1 MSIEEA
7 TVKFQQGKLS
17 VAECV
22 AELRAKKIT
31 REQALKMFQ
40 DKKISMEVVSAFLED
55 AEKAKGANG
64 LYCKVRE
71 KGAISVYGLQR
82 MPVTL
87 YVEQWDR
94 LFSPEFQE
102 LHKQFVTE
110 NTNRLARKDR
120 TKVA

>member
-64 LYCKVRE
+64 LYCKVSE

-87 YVEQWDR
+87 YVEQWER
-94 LFSPEFQE
+94 LIGFVDTLKEFIQA
-102 LHKQFVTE
+102 
-110 NTNRLARKDR
+110 NTNLLTRKDR
-120 TKVA
+120 TKKVA